1 MKRIMLVLIAA
12 MCGVVFAQSRFLEV
26 QPKRTNDYDDNRT
39 NGYCVVR
46 LRVDN
51 EVVVHIRS
59 NRLGFETV
67 LGRDARDEGS
77 ECSQAMPTGSAL
89 ANFQFK
95 GVDGRGN
102 VTLAEAPNSG
112 NSYTA
117 RVRIQDSKGG
127 DEGYTFRVQW
137 DNRNPGQ
144 VSDNTGFGGRRG
156 RVNDNSGWG
165 TTQNN
170 QNSGWGTTQGNS
182 NSGWGTTNSGNSGWG
197 TGTATGTA
205 WGQSD
210 FEQTAT
216 GTGVA
221 RMAGQPDLNLTSTRL
236 RLRQGGQFVLEIT
249 GAETVRFSGTWR
261 RDGDAA
267 ILAIN
272 NGFANGGANG
282 TGRAVVVNNQLQS
295 LTLDGR
301 NRATNVAFQ
310 VEFRNSTANRRYRR

>member
-12 MCGVVFAQSRFLEV
+12 MCGVVFAQSRYIDV
-26 QPKRTNDYDDNRT
+26 QPRRTRDYDERRD

-46 LRVDN
+46 LRVDD
-51 EVVVHIRS
+51 EVVIHIRGS
-59 NRLGFETV
+59 ALRFET
-67 LGRDARDEGS
+67 LRGREAYDEGS
-77 ECSQAMPTGSAL
+77 ECSQPMPLGNAL
-89 ANFQFK
+89 ANFRFK
-95 GVDGRGN
+95 GVDGRGR
-102 VTLAEAPNSG
+102 VELAEDPSPN
-112 NSYTA
+112 NRYTA
-117 RVRIQDSKGG
+117 RVRILDSKGG

-137 DNRNPGQ
+137 DNRNPGA
-144 VSDNTGFGGRRG
+144 VNDTSGFGNRRQ
-156 RVNDNSGWG
+156 RANDNSGWG
-165 TTQNN
+165 TSTGGTG
-170 QNSGWGTTQGNS
+170 SGWGSSTS
-182 NSGWGTTNSGNSGWG
+182 SGSGWG
-197 TGTATGTA
+197 TGTATGSA
-205 WGQSD
+205 WGQTD
-210 FEQTAT
+210 FEDTAA
-216 GTGVA
+216 GSGLA

-236 RLRQGGQFVLEIT
+236 RLLRGGQFVLEIM

-301 NRATNVAFQ
+301 NRATNAAFR